1 MLVGQFWGS
10 AVFVFQSLINSF
22 LAGVWNALSR
32 ICILKCPL
40 KILSAAFSVSSL
52 LPVMWLRIQY
62 CGYGTA
68 AKRPWRKFMGHYRVH
83 IQNRGLS
90 AYDVMLQQAR
100 LLLVPQCLV
109 LNPRAPSGELLSVDG
124 CQIFVVE
131 KSFKNDRCLMLPWC
145 WHHSFINLI
154 LNTS

>member
-1 MLVGQFWGS
+1 MGQLWGS
-10 AVFVFQSLINSF
+10 AVFVFQCLMNSF

-68 AKRPWRKFMGHYRVH
+68 AKRPWCKFMGH
-83 IQNRGLS
+83 
-90 AYDVMLQQAR
+90 LQGPHPKPR
-100 LLLVPQCLV
+100 SVCLWS
-109 LNPRAPSGELLSVDG
+109 NAPAGQAPSGPLVFGPGSYS
-124 CQIFVVE
+124 
-131 KSFKNDRCLMLPWC
+131 SFKGTFVCGWMPNFCCWEKFQKWQMSYAAMMLT
-145 WHHSFINLI
+145 SFFYK
-154 LNTS
+154 SYFKY